1 MEKELFEELESN
13 LKEAVKLV
21 KGKTKPKSV
30 YFALSA
36 ADIKQIRR
44 GVQMSQA
51 VFARTFQLSLD
62 TIKGWEQSKRKPD
75 AAATNYLRMIKADA
89 DHVLRM
95 LAA

>member
-1 MEKELFEELESN
+1 VDKRLFDELERN

-21 KGKTKPKSV
+21 KGKTKPRSV

-36 ADIKQIRR
+36 TDIQEIRR

-51 VFARTFQLSLD
+51 VFAQTFQLSLD
-62 TIKGWEQSKRKPD
+62 TIKGWEQAKRKPD

-89 DHVLRM
+89 DQVLRV